1 MEQRSVT
8 TQTAPQNAQDTKF
21 NFRWMRH
28 FFTEDVTPDN
38 LPVVEIQHRALWIGL
53 AFILQALNEITPA
66 LYQPYIQPVGT
77 FVPFL
82 LILGSLIAIWMGL
95 RPTTHKQRTTSFRR
109 PPRTWQRLLLIAVLL
124 TTIAGGI
131 EFGRATIMLFLPP
144 QFSNDG
150 TSLDTNAAI
159 LLSQGH
165 NPYTD
170 SNVLGL
176 ARQYSIEPNWT
187 TPLRRG
193 QFAGMLQYPSIS
205 EFRSVLDTDLK
216 TGESIEFE
224 SRVSYPALS
233 FLTLMPFA
241 WLKTANVLSL
251 YLASY
256 LVLVFIAWKAV
267 RPEIRPWVLLLSMAN
282 VPMWASTVGG
292 NLDIFY
298 TLLLV
303 VAWLTRDRRGL
314 SALFLGLAFA
324 SKQISWYFA
333 PFYLIMIWRQY
344 GLKEAIQRLVISGA
358 VCLAINLPFILW
370 NPQAF
375 LAGVMAPV
383 ADPMFPMGSGL
394 INLSLINLIPFLPTT
409 VYTALEGIAAVICIA
424 AYWKLA
430 PKHPEAAMLLAVLP
444 LYFAWRSLPSYFY
457 CVGFPIFILM
467 AAREVPRKQTKTVPG
482 RQNITTLPVNSRSLL
497 PTPQLPVAVSIQA
510 KPLPFSSLHDITR
523 GGRWLDQI
531 KPSLQVDEPAWASMA
546 EEETAIQTT

>member
-8 TQTAPQNAQDTKF
+8 TQTTPQTAQNIKF
-21 NFRWMRH
+21 NYRWMRH
-28 FFTEDVTPDN
+28 FFAEDVTPDN
-38 LPVVEIQHRALWIGL
+38 LPVIEIQRRALWIGL

-66 LYQPYIQPVGT
+66 LYQPYIQPIGN

-82 LILGSLIAIWMGL
+82 LILGSLITIWMGL
-95 RPTTHKQRTTSFRR
+95 RPMTHKQRIQTLHRR
-109 PPRTWQRLLLIAVLL
+109 PRTWQRLMLIAILL
-124 TTIAGGI
+124 TTIAGGVQ
-131 EFGRATIMLFLPP
+131 FGRSVIMLFLPP

-159 LLSQGH
+159 LLAKGH
-165 NPYTD
+165 NPYAD
-170 SNVLGL
+170 SNVLTL

-193 QFAGMLQYPSIS
+193 QFANMLQYPSIS

-216 TGESIEFE
+216 TGQSIEFE
-224 SRVSYPALS
+224 SKVSYPALS

-241 WLKTANVLSL
+241 WLNTANVLSF
-251 YLASY
+251 YLLSY

-267 RPEIRPWVLLLSMAN
+267 RPEIRPWVLLLAMAN

-303 VAWLTRDRRGL
+303 VAWLTRDRRWM

-344 GLKEAIQRLVISGA
+344 GLKEALQRLVVSGTI
-358 VCLAINLPFILW
+358 CLAINLPFILW

-394 INLSLINLIPFLPTT
+394 INLSLINVIPFLPTT
-409 VYTALEGIAAVICIA
+409 VYTVLEAIAAVICIA
-424 AYWKLA
+424 WYWKLA

-457 CVGFPIFILM
+457 CSGFPIFVLM
-467 AAREVPRKQTKTVPG
+467 AARLLPKKQAREVSGEER
-482 RQNITTLPVNSRSLL
+482 ITTLPLRDRSLL
-497 PTPQLPVAVSIQA
+497 PPPELPVAVSVRA
-510 KPLPFSSLHDITR
+510 RPLPVLAMIGIGR
-523 GGRWLDQI
+523 RRWLSPVEQTWQGESFIWSSMADE
-531 KPSLQVDEPAWASMA
+531 EPA
-546 EEETAIQTT
+546 IQST